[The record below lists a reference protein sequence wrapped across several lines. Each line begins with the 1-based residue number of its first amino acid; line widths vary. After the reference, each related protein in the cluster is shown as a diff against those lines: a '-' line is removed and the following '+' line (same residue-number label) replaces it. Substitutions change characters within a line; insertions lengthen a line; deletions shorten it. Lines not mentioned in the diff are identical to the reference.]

1 MELEVLQVA
10 ATHGIWAFLSVSVS
24 LIFYILKNQEK
35 RDVKQEQREVK
46 YQEIISSLTQRLNTL
61 DDIKDD
67 VLEIKKNIFSR
78 GG

>member
-10 ATHGIWAFLSVSVS
+10 ATHGIWAFLSVS

-78 GG
+78 GGWL

>member
-10 ATHGIWAFLSVSVS
+10 ATHGIWTLLSVS

-46 YQEIISSLTQRLNTL
+46 YQEIISALTERLNII

-67 VLEIKKNIFSR
+67 VLEVKMNLFSKDS
-78 GG
+78 